1 VIRWHLAQTYH
12 LPHVGSTQLFSKLSS
27 MRAISFIRVHKAPFA
42 IIKCR
47 KEHWLYFK
55 VGIILEYI
63 LCCKWVIIVAHSC
76 MISCLFGPSI
86 PHICVECS
94 KHHHLLWIIAVY
106 QRNIGRKN
114 QFIFKVALF
123 LFANE
128 WIDKKTIVEIKSCLL
143 QHFVGNM
150 RYVSCLETHY

>member
-1 VIRWHLAQTYH
+1 MIRWHLAQTYH

-27 MRAISFIRVHKAPFA
+27 VRTISFIRVHKAPFA

-63 LCCKWVIIVAHSC
+63 LCCKWVIIV
-76 MISCLFGPSI
+76 
-86 PHICVECS
+86 
-94 KHHHLLWIIAVY
+94 VY

>member
-1 VIRWHLAQTYH
+1 
-12 LPHVGSTQLFSKLSS
+12 

-76 MISCLFGPSI
+76 MTSSHDKVRAAQILPHYCMMDCLFGPSI

-128 WIDKKTIVEIKSCLL
+128 WINKKTIVEIKSCLCSISWATCGTFL
-143 QHFVGNM
+143 VWKP
-150 RYVSCLETHY
+150 